1 VSLTVRLD
9 PETKRY
15 LAELV
20 AGTDQ
25 DKSSLVR
32 ELIRERWQQQQK
44 QPTIT
49 ETLGGHPDHF
59 LDTLPPGSAERS
71 RRRQLLVDH
80 LAQRAQGRQA

>member
-15 LAELV
+15 LTELV

-49 ETLGGHPDHF
+49 EMLGGHPDHF

>member
-1 VSLTVRLD
+1 MSLTVRLD
-9 PETKRY
+9 TETKRY

-49 ETLGGHPDHF
+49 EMLGGHPDNF
-59 LDTLPPGSAERS
+59 LDTRPPGSAERS

>member
-1 VSLTVRLD
+1 MSLTVRLD

-49 ETLGGHPDHF
+49 EMLGGHPDNF
-59 LDTLPPGSAERS
+59 LDTRPPGSAESS

-80 LAQRAQGRQA
+80 LAQRAQDRQA